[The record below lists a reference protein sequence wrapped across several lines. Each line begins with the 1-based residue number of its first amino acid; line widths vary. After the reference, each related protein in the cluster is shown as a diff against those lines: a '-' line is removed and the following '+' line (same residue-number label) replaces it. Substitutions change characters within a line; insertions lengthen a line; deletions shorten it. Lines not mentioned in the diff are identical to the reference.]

1 MTNVYEDCS
10 CSQEKKEFES
20 IEKFIACMSQ
30 EISQS
35 QNQSSEEFV
44 PCLSQPQQ
52 EERENQEDVS
62 NAVGSP
68 KPANRL
74 SQHELSYS
82 RAIISYSTAVAVGGM
97 RPDLLASLAATIT
110 EDREPEAAS
119 LWEMCHTMAA
129 VGRDSSSAEVL
140 AAARKYLETSHVE
153 FVR

>member
-1 MTNVYEDCS
+1 
-10 CSQEKKEFES
+10 
-20 IEKFIACMSQ
+20 MSQ

-35 QNQSSEEFV
+35 QNQFV

-82 RAIISYSTAVAVGGM
+82 WAVISYSTAVTVGGM
-97 RPDLLASLAATIT
+97 RPDLLASLAATVT

-119 LWEMCHTMAA
+119 LWEMCRTMAA
-129 VGRDSSSAEVL
+129 VGRDSSSAEVV
-140 AAARKYLETSHVE
+140 AAARKYLETGHVE